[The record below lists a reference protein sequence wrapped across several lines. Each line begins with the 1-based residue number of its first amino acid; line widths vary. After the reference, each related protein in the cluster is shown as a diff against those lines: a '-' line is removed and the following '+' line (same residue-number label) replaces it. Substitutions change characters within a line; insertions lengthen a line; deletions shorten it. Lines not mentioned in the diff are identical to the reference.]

1 MYVVDFAKNL
11 FKMKNISIIIYLVI
25 NILLYVSLL
34 GGFTNGG
41 MAGGALLL
49 YAITLCIA
57 LSPVGEFFLRLQT
70 GCRKIKRKDYLDR
83 LMPLFEEVYA
93 QAKAKDPT
101 ISDSVKLYMSDNLS
115 PNAFATGRKTICVT
129 KGFLG
134 FTDAQIKG
142 TLAHEFAHLA
152 HKDTDFVLLI
162 TVGNMLMTVIFV
174 IYRIIVNF
182 FVLLFASALRMGF
195 LGSFLT
201 SFFINII
208 LTFFMWLWTKLGLLL
223 VMHASREQEF
233 AADRFAAE
241 LGYGN
246 DLCVVLDSFSVA
258 DGESKSFWVQLH
270 STHPSVDDR
279 IARLQEMGADY
290 ANPYGHNIHAVNAAP
305 ENYGYS
311 HETAP
316 VLPPS
321 GTGYQIPPQ
330 GSVPRQSIPAGAAA
344 LTNAT
349 YTPRP
354 LQQPSLP
361 QPAEQPINPEFII
374 CWQCDST
381 IIQGKKFCAKCG
393 ATAEKPKELII
404 EEQITVFCIACG
416 VQVDVDDSFCGEC
429 GAPVVLPEE
438 QPVPVCKD
446 CGSEVDI
453 EDTFCG
459 ECGAPVAQP
468 PEEQPPPVCGTC
480 GNEIDEGDPFC
491 GECGEA
497 L

>member
-34 GGFTNGG
+34 GGFTDGG
-41 MAGGALLL
+41 MAGVALLL
-49 YAITLCIA
+49 YAVTLCIA

-93 QAKAKDPT
+93 QAKVKDPT

-129 KGFLG
+129 KGFMG

-162 TVGNMLMTVIFV
+162 SVGNMLMTVIFV
-174 IYRIIVNF
+174 IYRIIINF

-223 VMHASREQEF
+223 VMHANREQEF

-241 LGYGN
+241 LGYGD
-246 DLCVVLDSFSVA
+246 DLCVVLDSFGTA
-258 DGESKSFWVQLH
+258 EGESKSFWVQLH

-279 IARLQEMGADY
+279 IARLQEMGASY
-290 ANPYGHNIHAVNAAP
+290 TNPYGHSIHAVNAAP
-305 ENYGYS
+305 GNYGY
-311 HETAP
+311 
-316 VLPPS
+316 
-321 GTGYQIPPQ
+321 
-330 GSVPRQSIPAGAAA
+330 RQSVPAGAAA
-344 LTNAT
+344 LTNAS

-354 LQQPSLP
+354 VQPPPVP
-361 QPAEQPINPEFII
+361 QPIEQQIEPEFIN
-374 CWQCDST
+374 CWQCDNM
-381 IIQGKKFCAKCG
+381 IIQGKKFCVKCG
-393 ATAEKPKELII
+393 ATAEKPEELIV
-404 EEQITVFCIACG
+404 EEQITVLCIVCNT
-416 VQVDVDDSFCGEC
+416 QVDIDDAFCGEC
-429 GAPVVLPEE
+429 GAPVVLPKE
-438 QPVPVCKD
+438 QPAPVCNA
-446 CGSEVDI
+446 CGSEIDI
-453 EDTFCG
+453 TDTFCG
-459 ECGAPVAQP
+459 ECGANVAQP
-468 PEEQPPPVCGTC
+468 PEEQPIPVCSAC
-480 GNEIDEGDPFC
+480 GNELDEGDPFC

-497 L
+497 Q